1 MVSDHLYCEFE
12 HIFSFLQ
19 SQKWRREDVR
29 VHVADVYRMVAE
41 NVWPGIL
48 TRRPVLRIHFLK
60 FIEDTARQVSTGP
73 FENFQ
78 DIQPLRYALA
88 CVLRAL
94 SVDMVKAQSER
105 W

>member
-1 MVSDHLYCEFE
+1 MH
-12 HIFSFLQ
+12 FLFIQ

-60 FIEDTARQVSTGP
+60 FIEETVKQISTGP
-73 FENFQ
+73 FDNFQ

-88 CVLRAL
+88 CVLRSL
-94 SVDMVKAQSER
+94 SVDMVKAQPER
-105 W
+105 YLG